1 MTLVYRHQ
9 SQKHQTIMKRF
20 FFFFTS
26 LFSLVCPAQIDKHSA
41 LENELINN
49 PTSALI
55 QDSFQISLWVLALYT
70 IVIIAAA
77 STIMLIILM
86 RQQRKA
92 ADEKMRFFI
101 NAAHNIR
108 TPLTLIKAPLEELAE
123 QENLSENGQR
133 NAGTALRNVNALLQ
147 LTTNLVNLERIDTY
161 SDSLYISEYE
171 LNTYIAETVDAF
183 RPHADVKHIN
193 LTSQSDFRYLN
204 VWIDKDKMD
213 AILKNLLSNALK
225 YTPEGGKV
233 DISAHETDDTW
244 SIAVTDTGIGIPAS
258 EQKQLFKKH
267 FRGRNAVNSQVTG
280 SGIGLLLVWKLVR
293 LHKGKLKLNSTEGS
307 GTCVKITFPKRKEAF
322 DKAVQ
327 CPNAKHT
334 QMVYSTAGVP
344 VNVPAPSLT
353 HKSNESQPSDGSTR
367 QKILIVEDNSELREY
382 LRGSLS
388 EQYDTRVCSNG
399 KEALTF
405 AGEYLPDLIISDI
418 MIPGLKGDEL
428 CHALK
433 NDINTSHIPFILLTA
448 LNTDRNIIEG
458 LQSGADEYLVKPFN
472 IGILRASI
480 ANLLANRKLLRQKF
494 ANLELN
500 EDKNGTDCINCSTD
514 LDWRFVATVKK
525 EVEANMEQPN
535 FNVDALCNL
544 MNMSRTSFYN
554 KIKALTDQAPAD
566 YIRLIRLN
574 HAAQLL
580 KEQRY
585 SITEISE
592 KTGFSDA
599 KYFREVFKKHFNM
612 SPSQYAKTTQ
622 QG

>member
-49 PTSALI
+49 PTSAPI

-258 EQKQLFKKH
+258 
-267 FRGRNAVNSQVTG
+267 
-280 SGIGLLLVWKLVR
+280 
-293 LHKGKLKLNSTEGS
+293 
-307 GTCVKITFPKRKEAF
+307 
-322 DKAVQ
+322 
-327 CPNAKHT
+327 
-334 QMVYSTAGVP
+334 
-344 VNVPAPSLT
+344 
-353 HKSNESQPSDGSTR
+353 
-367 QKILIVEDNSELREY
+367 
-382 LRGSLS
+382 
-388 EQYDTRVCSNG
+388 
-399 KEALTF
+399 
-405 AGEYLPDLIISDI
+405 
-418 MIPGLKGDEL
+418 
-428 CHALK
+428 
-433 NDINTSHIPFILLTA
+433 
-448 LNTDRNIIEG
+448 
-458 LQSGADEYLVKPFN
+458 
-472 IGILRASI
+472 
-480 ANLLANRKLLRQKF
+480 
-494 ANLELN
+494 
-500 EDKNGTDCINCSTD
+500 
-514 LDWRFVATVKK
+514 
-525 EVEANMEQPN
+525 
-535 FNVDALCNL
+535 
-544 MNMSRTSFYN
+544 
-554 KIKALTDQAPAD
+554 
-566 YIRLIRLN
+566 
-574 HAAQLL
+574 
-580 KEQRY
+580 
-585 SITEISE
+585 
-592 KTGFSDA
+592 
-599 KYFREVFKKHFNM
+599 
-612 SPSQYAKTTQ
+612 
-622 QG
+622 

>member
-1 MTLVYRHQ
+1 
-9 SQKHQTIMKRF
+9 MKRSF
-20 FFFFTS
+20 FLFTS
-26 LFSLVCPAQIDKHSA
+26 LFSLACLAHPQKYSVF
-41 LENELINN
+41 ENELLNDR
-49 PTSALI
+49 TSAAI
-55 QDSFQISLWVLALYT
+55 QDSFQISLWALVLYT
-70 IVIIAAA
+70 FVVIVAA
-77 STIMLIILM
+77 SIIMLIVLM

-101 NAAHNIR
+101 KTAHDIR

-123 QENLSENGQR
+123 QENLSGNGQR
-133 NAGTALRNVNALLQ
+133 NAGTALRNVNALLW

-171 LNTYIAETVDAF
+171 LNTYIKETIDAF
-183 RPHADVKHIN
+183 RPHADAKRIN
-193 LTSQSDFRYLN
+193 LNSQSDFRYLN

-225 YTPEGGKV
+225 YTPEGGSV
-233 DISAHETDDTW
+233 DISAHETSDTW
-244 SIAVTDTGIGIPAS
+244 SIAVTDTGIGIPAL

-267 FRGRNAVNSQVTG
+267 LRGKNAVNSKVTG
-280 SGIGLLLVWKLVR
+280 SGIGLLLVRKLVR
-293 LHKGKLKLNSTEGS
+293 LHKGKLKFNSAEGS
-307 GTCVKITFPKRKEAF
+307 GTCVKVTFPKGKGQF

-327 CPNAKHT
+327 RPDAGHA
-334 QMVYSTAGVP
+334 QMVYSAAGVP
-344 VNVPAPSLT
+344 AGAPASPLPP
-353 HKSNESQPSDGSTR
+353 KNNENRPPEESIR
-367 QKILIVEDNSELREY
+367 QKILIVEDNDELREY

-388 EQYDTRVCSNG
+388 EQYDTRVCSDG
-399 KEALTF
+399 KEALTL
-405 AGEYLPDLIISDI
+405 ARECLPDLIISDI

-428 CHALK
+428 CHTLK

-448 LNTDRNIIEG
+448 LHTDRNIIEG
-458 LQSGADEYLVKPFN
+458 LQSGADEYIVKPFN

-480 ANLLANRKLLRQKF
+480 ANLLANRQLLRQKF

-500 EDKNGTDCINCSTD
+500 EDKNGADCINCSTD

-574 HAAQLL
+574 HAALLL

-585 SITEISE
+585 SITEVSE

-599 KYFREVFKKHFNM
+599 KYFREVFKKHFKM

-622 QG
+622 QE

>member
-1 MTLVYRHQ
+1 
-9 SQKHQTIMKRF
+9 MKR
-20 FFFFTS
+20 S
-26 LFSLVCPAQIDKHSA
+26 LFLLISLFPLACLAQIGKHSA

-49 PTSALI
+49 RTSATI
-55 QDSFQISLWVLALYT
+55 EVPFQISLWALVLYT
-70 IVIIAAA
+70 ILIIVAA
-77 STIMLIILM
+77 STTMLIILM

-101 NAAHNIR
+101 NTAHDIR
-108 TPLTLIKAPLEELAE
+108 TPLTLIKAPLEELAN
-123 QENLSENGQR
+123 QEKLSDDGQR
-133 NAGTALRNVNALLQ
+133 NVGTALRNVDALLR

-171 LNTYIAETVDAF
+171 LNAYIEETIEAF
-183 RPHADVKHIN
+183 RSHADVKHIN

-225 YTPEGGKV
+225 YTPEGGSV
-233 DISAHETDDTW
+233 NISACETSDTW

-258 EQKQLFKKH
+258 EQKRLFKKL
-267 FRGRNAVNSQVTG
+267 FRGKNAVNSQVAG
-280 SGIGLLLVWKLVR
+280 SGIGLLLVRKLVR
-293 LHKGKLKLNSTEGS
+293 LHKGKLKFNSTEGS
-307 GTCVKITFPKRKEAF
+307 GTCVKITFPKGKELF

-327 CPNAKHT
+327 RPDANHAR
-334 QMVYSTAGVP
+334 MVYSATEVSVNGTVP
-344 VNVPAPSLT
+344 PFS
-353 HKSNESQPSDGSTR
+353 HKNNEKQLPDKSTR
-367 QKILIVEDNSELREY
+367 QKILIVEDNNELREY

-388 EQYDTRVCSNG
+388 EQYDTHVCSNG
-399 KEALTF
+399 KEALTL

-418 MIPGLKGDEL
+418 MIPGMRGDRL

-448 LNTDRNIIEG
+448 LNTDRDIIKG
-458 LQSGADEYLVKPFN
+458 LQSGADEYIVKPFN

-480 ANLLANRKLLRQKF
+480 ANLLANRKLLCRKF
-494 ANLELN
+494 ANLELS

-514 LDWRFVATVKK
+514 LDWKFVATVKK
-525 EVEANMEQPN
+525 EVEANMEQSN
-535 FNVDALCNL
+535 FNVDVLCNL

-566 YIRLIRLN
+566 YIRLIRLS

-612 SPSQYAKTTQ
+612 SPSQYAKTT
-622 QG
+622 